1 MNYFLHAFRK
11 HHPGSTLGVLFSGVY
26 FWSFTGMLLLD
37 GLLAKNA
44 ELMSPY
50 LNIQEN
56 RGILETL
63 CGFLRITSL
72 CVLNVILCLLGN
84 AVHLILHN
92 EV

>member
-1 MNYFLHAFRK
+1 MLLESIILAQLQGYYFQVFI
-11 HHPGSTLGVLFSGVY
+11 SGLLL
-26 FWSFTGMLLLD
+26 LLLD

-92 EV
+92 

>member
-11 HHPGSTLGVLFSGVY
+11 HHPGSASGVLFSGAY
-26 FWSFTGMLLLD
+26 FRSFSGMLLLD

-44 ELMSPY
+44 ELMSSY
-50 LNIQEN
+50 INIQEN
-56 RGILETL
+56 HGISETL

-92 EV
+92 

>member
-1 MNYFLHAFRK
+1 MLLESIILAQLQGYYFQVFI
-11 HHPGSTLGVLFSGVY
+11 SGL
-26 FWSFTGMLLLD
+26 LLLD

-92 EV
+92 